1 MATIRIHEED
11 LTSTGFDQ
19 DWTDIAYVPGFGS
32 LDVTNPPSGPTLVTS
47 LSQFKTLFGDTP
59 QRFTEDYSYDDQLF
73 SNDDSEVWSTDAYS
87 NTTTNKVMFKTGDY
101 DPGYIYASQLLSA
114 GLPVYYDR
122 VNKVVASEEN
132 KTGFYLGPIKS
143 EDEIVVDVNNGVS
156 DSGSNIRDVC
166 DAISANTTPIPWRL
180 ENNTYKVNLTLP
192 SQNMLSDYKVLAN
205 SRGKQVV
212 REEYAIGSASVQEE
226 VVSGEPAD
234 SYKYTITLKDGK
246 SLTANAPITGF
257 YETSEVT
264 CSPVSG
270 SSNQVEIVSS
280 TRYTM
285 GSFYLTY
292 FAEFQVGDWKNWD
305 SIFTEDITS
314 YSSVQYDS
322 TINKYILSLS
332 IPSGDN
338 IYFVDYADSSK
349 TVLPQFVGFVAKYDV
364 SGRNISAK
372 KMYQEFIG
380 CTHSAG
386 SGFVDSISIDTDKSI
401 FNALYDTGT
410 YRVKY
415 ITTGGYPIFE
425 FKFVPQNQTSS
436 SATVLEHLVSIAGST
451 NFEESGLSVS
461 GRGDCILLV
470 DHTNYPGRPLY
481 GNGSVFEVLNDF
493 SVSPLRNVQTLSS
506 FATMFTPWCEFGL
519 ENIDGVTSAE
529 LPASFAYLFALA
541 KSLKTN
547 NSWIAIANSRRGKVY
562 NLIDVLTEDVLTN
575 RIANYYQKNAETDT
589 GFSINAITEIYPY
602 GQVIWGNRT
611 LQYATDS
618 DHVTAMGYL
627 NLRNLVCD
635 VKKQCYQAAR
645 RYMFEQNSDILWI
658 NFKSFITPLLDKM
671 KTSYGL
677 SDYNIKKGAKSGKTK
692 LYAEITLY
700 PIYAVETIDVT
711 ISIQDEDVSV
721 S

>member
-19 DWTDIAYVPGFGS
+19 EWTDIAYVPGFGS
-32 LDVTNPPSGPTLVTS
+32 LDVTNPPVGPTLVTS
-47 LSQFKTLFGDTP
+47 LSQFKTLFGDAP
-59 QRFTEDYSYDDQLF
+59 QKFTESYSYDDQLF
-73 SNDDSEVWSTDAYS
+73 DGDTTEVWSEQAYS
-87 NTTTNKVMFKTGDY
+87 NTTTNKVMFKAGDY

-122 VNKVVASEEN
+122 VNKVVKSSE
-132 KTGFYLGPIKS
+132 KTNSFYLGSSIT
-143 EDEIVVDVNNGVS
+143 DVSTNGAITSADISTVCT
-156 DSGSNIRDVC
+156 NI
-166 DAISANTTPIPWRL
+166 SSNTTPIPWTR
-180 ENNTYKVNLTLP
+180 ESDVYKINITLP
-192 SQNMLSDYKVLAN
+192 NKNILGGYKVLAN
-205 SRGKQVV
+205 SRGKFIE
-212 REEYAIGSASVQEE
+212 REEYAIGSSSVVETE
-226 VVSGEPAD
+226 VEDGYQYV
-234 SYKYTITLKDGK
+234 ITLKNSAQMVSD
-246 SLTANAPITGF
+246 APFTVY
-257 YETSEVT
+257 YETSEINAQAA
-264 CSPVSG
+264 S
-270 SSNQVEIVSS
+270 SS
-280 TRYTM
+280 TISFTSSIQYTM
-285 GSFYLTY
+285 GSFYVSY
-292 FAEFQVGDWKNWD
+292 FMNDQVGDWMTWD
-305 SIFTEDITS
+305 NIFTEDISS
-314 YSSVQYDS
+314 YSTVEYDS
-322 TINKYILSLS
+322 SLDRYVLNLS
-332 IPSGDN
+332 IPSSN
-338 IYFVDYADSSK
+338 AYFISYTDSNYI
-349 TVLPQFVGFVAKYDV
+349 VLPQFISIVATYDV

-372 KMYQEFIG
+372 KMYQEFVG
-380 CTHSAG
+380 CDHTVSENY
-386 SGFVDSISIDTDKSI
+386 DDTITLNTDKSI

-410 YRVKY
+410 YRIKY

-425 FKFVPQNQTSS
+425 FNFVPQSEDNN
-436 SATVLEHLVSIAGST
+436 SATVVEHLISIAGST
-451 NFEESGLSVS
+451 NFEESGLSIS
-461 GRGDCILLV
+461 GRGDCILLI
-470 DHTNYPGRPLY
+470 DHTNYPGRALY
-481 GNGSVFEVLNDF
+481 GDGSVFEVLNDF
-493 SVSPLRNVQTLSS
+493 STSPLRTSQTLSS
-506 FATMFTPWCEFGL
+506 FAAMFTPWCEFGL

-529 LPASFAYLFALA
+529 LPASFAYLYALA

-575 RIANYYQKNAETDT
+575 RIANYYQKDAETAT

-677 SDYNIKKGAKSGKTK
+677 SDYTIKKGTKSGKTK

>member
-19 DWTDIAYVPGFGS
+19 EWTDIAYVPGFGS
-32 LDVTNPPSGPTLVTS
+32 LDVTNPPVGPTLVTS
-47 LSQFKTLFGDTP
+47 LSQFKTLFGDAP
-59 QRFTEDYSYDDQLF
+59 QKFTESYSYDDQLF
-73 SNDDSEVWSTDAYS
+73 DGDTTEVWSEQAYS
-87 NTTTNKVMFKTGDY
+87 NTTTNKVMFKAGDY

-122 VNKVVASEEN
+122 VNKVVKSSE
-132 KTGFYLGPIKS
+132 KTNSFYLGSSITDVSTNEAIKPADIS
-143 EDEIVVDVNNGVS
+143 TVCT
-156 DSGSNIRDVC
+156 NI
-166 DAISANTTPIPWRL
+166 SSNTTPIPWTR
-180 ENNTYKVNLTLP
+180 ESDVYKISIALP
-192 SQNMLSDYKVLAN
+192 NKNILGGYRVLAN
-205 SRGKQVV
+205 SRGKFIE
-212 REEYAIGSASVQEE
+212 REEYAIGSSSVVETE
-226 VVSGEPAD
+226 VEDGYQYV
-234 SYKYTITLKDGK
+234 ITLKNSAQMVSD
-246 SLTANAPITGF
+246 APFTVY
-257 YETSEVT
+257 YETSEINAQAA
-264 CSPVSG
+264 S
-270 SSNQVEIVSS
+270 SS
-280 TRYTM
+280 TISFTSSIQYTM
-285 GSFYLTY
+285 GSFYVSY
-292 FAEFQVGDWKNWD
+292 FMNDQVGDWMTWD
-305 SIFTEDITS
+305 NIFTEDISS
-314 YSSVQYDS
+314 YSTVEYDS
-322 TINKYILSLS
+322 SLDRYVLNLS
-332 IPSGDN
+332 IPSSN
-338 IYFVDYADSSK
+338 AYFISYTDSNYI
-349 TVLPQFVGFVAKYDV
+349 VLPQFISIVATYDV

-372 KMYQEFIG
+372 KMYQEFVG
-380 CTHSAG
+380 CDHTVSENY
-386 SGFVDSISIDTDKSI
+386 DDTITLNTDKSI

-410 YRVKY
+410 YRIKY

-425 FKFVPQNQTSS
+425 FNFVPQSEDNN
-436 SATVLEHLVSIAGST
+436 SATVVEHLISIAGST
-451 NFEESGLSVS
+451 NFEESGLSIS
-461 GRGDCILLV
+461 GRGDCILLI
-470 DHTNYPGRPLY
+470 DHTNYPGRALY
-481 GNGSVFEVLNDF
+481 GDGSVFEVLNDF
-493 SVSPLRNVQTLSS
+493 STSPLRTSQTLSS
-506 FATMFTPWCEFGL
+506 FAAMFTPWCEFGL

-529 LPASFAYLFALA
+529 LPASFSYLYALA

-575 RIANYYQKNAETDT
+575 RIANYYQKDAETAT

-677 SDYNIKKGAKSGKTK
+677 SDYTIKKGTKSGKTK

>member
-19 DWTDIAYVPGFGS
+19 EWTDIAYVPGFGS
-32 LDVTNPPSGPTLVTS
+32 LDVTNPPTGPTLVTS
-47 LSQFKTLFGDTP
+47 LSQFKMLFGNAP
-59 QRFTEDYSYDDQLF
+59 QKFTEDYSYDDQLF
-73 SNDDSEVWSTDAYS
+73 DGDDTEVWSEQAYS

-122 VNKVVASEEN
+122 VNKVVESSE
-132 KTGFYLGPIKS
+132 KTNSFYLGSSI
-143 EDEIVVDVNNGVS
+143 ENVS
-156 DSGSNIRDVC
+156 TNEAIGQADISTVCTNI
-166 DAISANTTPIPWRL
+166 SSNTTQIPWSR
-180 ENNTYKVNLTLP
+180 EDDAYRINIDLP
-192 SQNMLSDYKVLAN
+192 NKDILRGYKVLAN
-205 SRGKQVV
+205 SRGKYIE
-212 REEYAIGSASVQEE
+212 REEYAIGSEYVLEE
-226 VVSGEPAD
+226 AETD
-234 SYKYTITLKDGK
+234 SYKYTITLKDGATIVLNSPVTIYYENNDISSK
-246 SLTANAPITGF
+246 LT
-257 YETSEVT
+257 TSEDASKV
-264 CSPVSG
+264 VII
-270 SSNQVEIVSS
+270 SSDQ
-280 TRYTM
+280 YTM
-285 GSFYLTY
+285 GSFYISY
-292 FAEFQVGDWKNWD
+292 YMNDQVDDWEKWD
-305 SIFTEDITS
+305 TIFTEDISNYTS
-314 YSSVQYDS
+314 VKYDS
-322 TINKYILSLS
+322 AINKYILNLS
-332 IPSGDN
+332 IPSSDM
-338 IYFVDYADSSK
+338 YFMSYTDPSRI
-349 TVLPQFVGFVAKYDV
+349 VLPQFISIVAKYDV

-372 KMYQEFIG
+372 KMYQEFVG
-380 CTHSAG
+380 CDHNVSENYDDDIT
-386 SGFVDSISIDTDKSI
+386 INTDNSI
-401 FNALYDTGT
+401 FNVLYDTGT
-410 YRVKY
+410 YRIKY

-425 FKFVPQNQTSS
+425 FNYTPSNSGSNTS
-436 SATVLEHLVSIAGST
+436 TVVERLISIAGST
-451 NFEESGLSVS
+451 NFEESGLSTS

-470 DHTNYPGRPLY
+470 DHTNYPGRALY

-493 SVSPLRNVQTLSS
+493 STSPLRTSQSLSS
-506 FATMFTPWCEFGL
+506 FAAMFTPWCEFGL
-519 ENIDGVTSAE
+519 ENIDGIISAE
-529 LPASFAYLFALA
+529 LPASFAYLYALA

-677 SDYNIKKGAKSGKTK
+677 SDYTIKKGTKSGKTK

>member
-19 DWTDIAYVPGFGS
+19 EWTDIAYVPGFGS

-47 LSQFKTLFGDTP
+47 LSQFKTLFGDAP
-59 QRFTEDYSYDDQLF
+59 QRFTESYSYDDALF
-73 SNDDSEVWSTDAYS
+73 DGDGSTVWSDKAYS
-87 NTTTNKVMFKTGDY
+87 NTTTNQVMFKAGDY

-122 VNKVVASEEN
+122 VNKVVASDEKKN
-132 KTGFYLGPIKS
+132 AFYLGPIS
-143 EDEIVVDVNNGVS
+143 DPSTGTTIIDTNNSINVSTEVS
-156 DSGSNIRDVC
+156 DVC
-166 DAISANTTPIPWRL
+166 TAISSNTTPIPWKR
-180 ENNTYKVNLTLP
+180 EDNTYRVDITLP
-192 SQNMLSDYKVLAN
+192 NEDMIKGYKILAN
-205 SRGKQVV
+205 SRGKLIE
-212 REEYAIGSASVQEE
+212 REEYVIGED
-226 VVSGEPAD
+226 VVIPATAYD
-234 SYKYTITLKDGK
+234 GVYTYTITLKDSK
-246 SLTANAPITGF
+246 TLMEDAPVTG
-257 YETSEVT
+257 YYGSTPVT
-264 CSPVSG
+264 CSGNG
-270 SSNQVEIVSS
+270 STITITS
-280 TRYTM
+280 TIKYEM

-292 FAEFQVGDWKNWD
+292 YEDFRDNENWENWD
-305 SIFTEDITS
+305 DIFTEDITS
-314 YSSVQYDS
+314 YSSIQFDS
-322 TINKYILSLS
+322 SLNKYVLSLS
-332 IPSGDN
+332 IPSSDN
-338 IYFVDYADSSK
+338 IYFIDYEDSSK
-349 TVLPQFVGFVAKYDV
+349 VVLPQFIGIVAKYDV
-364 SGRNISAK
+364 SGRNISAR
-372 KMYQEFIG
+372 KMYQEFVG
-380 CTHSAG
+380 CDHSVEND
-386 SGFVDSISIDTDKSI
+386 FDDVVTVNTDKSI
-401 FNALYDTGT
+401 FNPLYDTGT

-415 ITTGGYPIFE
+415 ITTGGYPVFE
-425 FKFVPQNQTSS
+425 LNYVPQGKSG
-436 SATVLEHLVSIAGST
+436 TVVEHLISIAGST

-461 GRGDCILLV
+461 GRGDCILLI

-481 GNGSVFEVLNDF
+481 GDGSVFEVLNDF
-493 SVSPLRNVQTLSS
+493 SESPLRSSQTLSS
-506 FATMFTPWCEFGL
+506 FAAMFTPWCEFGL

-575 RIANYYQKNAETDT
+575 RIANYYQKNAETET

-611 LQYATDS
+611 LQYATDA

-677 SDYNIKKGAKSGKTK
+677 SDYVIKKGSKSGKTK

>member
-73 SNDDSEVWSTDAYS
+73 SGDDSEVWSTDAYS

-122 VNKVVASEEN
+122 VNKIVESAEK
-132 KTGFYLGPIKS
+132 KTAFYLGSVTGPDGS
-143 EDEIVVDVNNGVS
+143 TVIVSTNG
-156 DSGSNIRDVC
+156 GIYTENITDVC
-166 DAISANTTPIPWRL
+166 SAISSNTTPIPWKR
-180 ENNTYKVNLTLP
+180 EDNIYKVDITLP
-192 SQNMLSDYKVLAN
+192 NPNILKNHKVLAN
-205 SRGKQVV
+205 SRGKYFEK
-212 REEYAIGSASVQEE
+212 EEYPIGSEYVQESA
-226 VVSGEPAD
+226 VSGGGY
-234 SYKYTITLKDGK
+234 SYTITLKDSK
-246 SLTANAPITGF
+246 SLTQSAPIVGY
-257 YETSEVT
+257 YENTEVT
-264 CSPVSG
+264 CSAGSTTTVVI
-270 SSNQVEIVSS
+270 SSNTQ
-280 TRYTM
+280 YTQ

-292 FAEFQVGDWKNWD
+292 FAEFQTGQDWETWD
-305 SIFTEDITS
+305 GIFTEDITN
-314 YSSVQYDS
+314 YSSIKYDS
-322 TINKYILSLS
+322 VTGKYTLSLS
-332 IPSGDN
+332 IPSSDDA
-338 IYFVDYADSSK
+338 YFISYTDTNAV
-349 TVLPQFVGFVAKYDV
+349 VLPQFIGIVAKYDV
-364 SGRNISAK
+364 SGRTISGK

-380 CTHSAG
+380 CDHNVEND
-386 SGFVDSISIDTDKSI
+386 FEDSVTINTDKSI
-401 FNALYDTGT
+401 FNVLYDTGT

-415 ITTGGYPIFE
+415 ITTGGYPVFE
-425 FKFVPQNQTSS
+425 FSFAPENQTNSS
-436 SATVLEHLVSIAGST
+436 TVVEHLVSIAGST
-451 NFEESGLSVS
+451 NFEESGLSTS
-461 GRGDCILLV
+461 GRGDCILLI

-481 GNGSVFEVLNDF
+481 GDGSVFEVLNDF
-493 SVSPLRNVQTLSS
+493 SSSPLRNVQTLSS
-506 FATMFTPWCEFGL
+506 FAAMFTPWCEFGL

>member
-19 DWTDIAYVPGFGS
+19 EWTDIAYVPGFGS
-32 LDVTNPPSGPTLVTS
+32 LDVTNPPVGPTLVTS
-47 LSQFKTLFGDTP
+47 LSQFKTLFGDAP
-59 QRFTEDYSYDDQLF
+59 QKFTESYSYDDQLF
-73 SNDDSEVWSTDAYS
+73 DGDTTEVWSEQAYS
-87 NTTTNKVMFKTGDY
+87 NTTTNKVMFKAGDY

-122 VNKVVASEEN
+122 VNKVVKSSE
-132 KTGFYLGPIKS
+132 KTNSFYLGSSITDVSTNEAIKTA
-143 EDEIVVDVNNGVS
+143 D
-156 DSGSNIRDVC
+156 
-166 DAISANTTPIPWRL
+166 ISAVCTNISSNTTPIPWTR
-180 ENNTYKVNLTLP
+180 ESDVYKVNITLP
-192 SQNMLSDYKVLAN
+192 NKNILGGYKVLAN
-205 SRGKQVV
+205 SRGKFIE
-212 REEYAIGSASVQEE
+212 REEYAIGSSSVVETAVEDGYQY
-226 VVSGEPAD
+226 V
-234 SYKYTITLKDGK
+234 ITLKD
-246 SLTANAPITGF
+246 NAQMVSDAPFTVY
-257 YETSEVT
+257 YETSEINAQAA
-264 CSPVSG
+264 S
-270 SSNQVEIVSS
+270 SS
-280 TRYTM
+280 TISFTSSIQYTM
-285 GSFYLTY
+285 GSFYISY
-292 FAEFQVGDWKNWD
+292 FMNDQVGDDWMTWD
-305 SIFTEDITS
+305 TIFTEDISS
-314 YSSVQYDS
+314 YATVEYDS
-322 TINKYILSLS
+322 SLSRYVLNLS
-332 IPSGDN
+332 IPSSN
-338 IYFVDYADSSK
+338 MYFISYTDSNYI
-349 TVLPQFVGFVAKYDV
+349 VLPQFISIVATYDV

-372 KMYQEFIG
+372 KMYQEFVG
-380 CTHSAG
+380 CDHTVSENY
-386 SGFVDSISIDTDKSI
+386 DDTITLNTDKSI

-410 YRVKY
+410 YRIKY

-425 FKFVPQNQTSS
+425 FNFVPQSEDSNG
-436 SATVLEHLVSIAGST
+436 ATVVEHLISIAGST

-461 GRGDCILLV
+461 GRGDCILLI
-470 DHTNYPGRPLY
+470 DHTNYPGRALY
-481 GNGSVFEVLNDF
+481 GDGSVFEVLNDF
-493 SVSPLRNVQTLSS
+493 STSPLRTSQALSS
-506 FATMFTPWCEFGL
+506 FAAMFTPWCEFGL
-519 ENIDGVTSAE
+519 ENIDGITSAE
-529 LPASFAYLFALA
+529 LPASFAYLYALA

-575 RIANYYQKNAETDT
+575 RIANYYQKDAETAT

-677 SDYNIKKGAKSGKTK
+677 SDYTIKKGTKSGKTK

>member
-19 DWTDIAYVPGFGS
+19 EWTDIAYVPGFGS
-32 LDVTNPPSGPTLVTS
+32 LDVTNPPVGPTLVTS
-47 LSQFKTLFGDTP
+47 LSQFKTLFGDAP
-59 QRFTEDYSYDDQLF
+59 QKFTESYSYDDQLF
-73 SNDDSEVWSTDAYS
+73 DGDTTEVWSEQAYS
-87 NTTTNKVMFKTGDY
+87 NTTTNKVMFKAGDY

-122 VNKVVASEEN
+122 VNKVVKSSE
-132 KTGFYLGPIKS
+132 KTNSFYLGSSITDVSTNEAIKPADIS
-143 EDEIVVDVNNGVS
+143 TVCT
-156 DSGSNIRDVC
+156 NI
-166 DAISANTTPIPWRL
+166 SSNTTPIPWTR
-180 ENNTYKVNLTLP
+180 ESDVYKISIALP
-192 SQNMLSDYKVLAN
+192 NKNILGGYRVLAN
-205 SRGKQVV
+205 SRGKFIE
-212 REEYAIGSASVQEE
+212 REEYAIGSSSVVETE
-226 VVSGEPAD
+226 VEDGYQYVIALKNSAQMVSD
-234 SYKYTITLKDGK
+234 
-246 SLTANAPITGF
+246 APFTVY
-257 YETSEVT
+257 YETSEINAQAA
-264 CSPVSG
+264 S
-270 SSNQVEIVSS
+270 SS
-280 TRYTM
+280 TISFTSSIQYTM
-285 GSFYLTY
+285 GSFYVSY
-292 FAEFQVGDWKNWD
+292 FMNDQVGDWMTWD
-305 SIFTEDITS
+305 NIFTEDISS
-314 YSSVQYDS
+314 YSTVEYDS
-322 TINKYILSLS
+322 SLDRYVLNLS
-332 IPSGDN
+332 IPSSN
-338 IYFVDYADSSK
+338 AYFISYTDSNYI
-349 TVLPQFVGFVAKYDV
+349 VLPQFISIVATYDV

-372 KMYQEFIG
+372 KMYQEFVG
-380 CTHSAG
+380 CDHTVSENY
-386 SGFVDSISIDTDKSI
+386 DDTITLNTDKSI

-410 YRVKY
+410 YRIKY

-425 FKFVPQNQTSS
+425 FNFVPQSEDNN
-436 SATVLEHLVSIAGST
+436 SATVVEHLISIAGST
-451 NFEESGLSVS
+451 NFEESGLSIS
-461 GRGDCILLV
+461 GRGDCILLI
-470 DHTNYPGRPLY
+470 DHTNYPGRALY
-481 GNGSVFEVLNDF
+481 GDGSVFEVLNDF
-493 SVSPLRNVQTLSS
+493 STSPLRTSQTLSS
-506 FATMFTPWCEFGL
+506 FAAMFTPWCEFGL

-529 LPASFAYLFALA
+529 LPASFSYLYALA

-575 RIANYYQKNAETDT
+575 RIANYYQKDAETAT

-677 SDYNIKKGAKSGKTK
+677 SDYTIKKGTKSGKTK